1 MADEKDMRLARTV
14 YEGMCAALTEKE
26 WKFKRFDDDLTV
38 SLTIRGDD
46 IPMDVILMVRP
57 EAQVVSLFSPMPFE
71 MSEDKRVD
79 GAIAVAVA
87 NYGLVNGT
95 FDYDISDG
103 EIRFRMVQ
111 SYRESILGAEVYNY
125 MLLVSMHTVD
135 KYNDRFMMLSKGMI
149 DLEKFV
155 EMDDE

>member
-38 SLTIRGDD
+38 SLAIRGHD

-57 EAQVVSLFSPMPFE
+57 EAQVISLFSPMPFG

-79 GAIAVAVA
+79 GAVAVAVA

-149 DLEKFV
+149 DLEKFI